1 MEIDHSSAT
10 KFPQEKLIDYI
21 KSLSGK
27 KRILSIASVFY
38 EIY

>member
-1 MEIDHSSAT
+1 MDHSSAT

-21 KSLSGK
+21 KRLSGK
-27 KRILSIASVFY
+27 KSILSVASVFS